1 MKLSFWKLLKI
12 TLQGKAT
19 KIFFILTVM
28 SLSFSMAV
36 ILCNAG
42 LMDGYEHILKTG
54 LRKNTSD
61 LEVTSSSGFFEI
73 ENEFL
78 EMINQ
83 EAITNY
89 AGIIRTEGFIV
100 KDNKSKGVLVN
111 GIKPSE
117 FAKINNLD
125 IKISSEKNTIALGAE
140 IAKELEVSI
149 GDFITLTFTRGNQ
162 SFEELPY
169 VTELEVS
176 DIVTHG
182 VHRKDSRLVYLK
194 RSYLEEFTNS
204 KGMVNTCLLTLDG
217 YTDSQIKDY
226 IKNSEEK
233 FFELGFEAR
242 PYWKNFASL
251 LEAVEVEKFSITVI
265 LQLII
270 LIALFNI
277 VAFINYN
284 GIKKS
289 QEFFLLR
296 SLGLS
301 FKSLYTFWTLF
312 IIFIWAISC
321 LLALL
326 MTLFFD
332 KVILKLPFL
341 KIPSKVYE
349 LDHLSIHLG
358 LDSIL
363 TIFAIT
369 FFWCLVCIGYI
380 VFREKKKT
388 ILEGIKGQYI

>member
-1 MKLSFWKLLKI
+1 MKLSFWKLLEI
-12 TLQGKAT
+12 TLQGRST
-19 KIFFILTVM
+19 KIFFGLTVL

-42 LMDGYEHILKTG
+42 LMDGYEYILKTG

-61 LEVTSSSGFFEI
+61 IEVTSSSGFFKVD
-73 ENEFL
+73 NEFL

-83 EAITNY
+83 DAITNY
-89 AGIIRTEGFIV
+89 TGIIRTEGFLV
-100 KDNKSKGVLVN
+100 HDNKSKGVLVN
-111 GIKPSE
+111 GIDVKEFSE
-117 FAKINNLD
+117 INKLD
-125 IKISSEKNTIALGAE
+125 IKISPKKNTIAIGSE
-140 IAKELEVSI
+140 IAKQLQVAI
-149 GDFITLTFTRGNQ
+149 GDYITLTFTRGNQ

-176 DIVTHG
+176 DIVHHG
-182 VHRKDSRLVYLK
+182 IHRKDSRLVYVK

-204 KGMVNTCLLTLDG
+204 KGMVNTCLLALDG
-217 YTDSQIKDY
+217 FSDSQIGSY
-226 IKNSEEK
+226 IQDTEEK
-233 FFELGFEAR
+233 FFELGFDAR
-242 PYWKNFASL
+242 PYWKNFSSL
-251 LEAVEVEKFSITVI
+251 LEAVEVEKFSITII

-301 FKSLYTFWTLF
+301 FKSLYTFWTFF

-321 LLALL
+321 VLALF
-326 MTLFFD
+326 MTLIFD

-358 LDSIL
+358 LNSIL
-363 TIFAIT
+363 GIFALT

-380 VFREKKKT
+380 VLREKKKT
-388 ILEGIKGQYI
+388 ILQGIKGQYI

>member
-12 TLQGKAT
+12 TLQGKST
-19 KIFFILTVM
+19 KIFFLLTVL

-73 ENEFL
+73 DNEFL
-78 EMINQ
+78 EMISQ
-83 EAITNY
+83 DAITNY

-100 KDNKSKGVLVN
+100 KDSKSKGVLVN
-111 GIKPSE
+111 GIETEE
-117 FAKINNLD
+117 FSKINNLD
-125 IKISSEKNTIALGAE
+125 VQLSSEKNTIALGSE
-140 IAKELEVSI
+140 IAKELNVSP

-176 DIVTHG
+176 DVVTHG

-204 KGMVNTCLLTLDG
+204 KGMVNTCLLALDG
-217 YTDSQIKDY
+217 FTDPQIKDY
-226 IKNSEEK
+226 IDQKQDK

-301 FKSLYTFWTLF
+301 FKSLYTFWTFF

-321 LLALL
+321 VLALL
-326 MTLFFD
+326 MTLVFD
-332 KVILKLPFL
+332 KIILKLPFL

-358 LDSIL
+358 LNSIL
-363 TIFAIT
+363 TIFALT

-380 VFREKKKT
+380 VLREKNKT
-388 ILEGIKGQYI
+388 ILQGIKGQYI